1 MKPVRLTASQKEK
14 PWGTRDLEPWFER
27 PAANVGE
34 VWFTAEPQL
43 PILVKFLFTSG
54 RLSVQLHPGG
64 PNGKTEMWHVLRAR
78 EDAKI
83 ALGFR
88 EPVTR
93 ERLARAVQTGEVVD
107 LLRWIPV
114 AAGETYFI
122 PPGTVHAI
130 GAGIALCEVQQN
142 HDVTLRLYDYGS
154 GRELHVEQALA
165 LADLGCHP
173 GACAPDSDLLAS
185 CEYFATESLRIS
197 GLYDY
202 IPAADRFHLFIAL
215 EGRGEMAGMPF
226 SAGEVWHIPAGAD
239 RFTIEPEE
247 TVRALCSWVP

>member
-14 PWGTRDLEPWFER
+14 PWGTRDLEPWFKR
-27 PAANVGE
+27 PAADIGE
-34 VWFTAEPQL
+34 VWFTAEPRL

-64 PNGKTEMWHVLRAR
+64 PRGKTEMWHVLRAR
-78 EDAKI
+78 EGAKI

-93 ERLARAVQTGEVVD
+93 ERLAHAVRTGEVVD

-130 GAGIALCEVQQN
+130 GAGIALCEIQQN
-142 HDVTLRLYDYGS
+142 CDVTLRLYDYGS

-185 CEYFATESLRIS
+185 CEYFATESLRITAP
-197 GLYDY
+197 LEYAPD
-202 IPAADRFHLFIAL
+202 ADRFHLFIVL
-215 EGRGEMAGMPF
+215 EGRGGIGGIPF
-226 SAGEVWHIPAGAD
+226 TAGEVWQIPAGAE
-239 RFTIEPEE
+239 RFTIHPAGEIRALR
-247 TVRALCSWVP
+247 VRAP